1 MTIFLL
7 VFQKLNEK
15 INVIRV
21 DNPAKALKVCLKI
34 LSMYVLRIDIG
45 VVMDFVL
52 NEVIRLILFF
62 DIKSSLA

>member
-21 DNPAKALKVCLKI
+21 DNPAKAPKSLFKNSIHVCFT
-34 LSMYVLRIDIG
+34 SNV
-45 VVMDFVL
+45 
-52 NEVIRLILFF
+52 E
-62 DIKSSLA
+62 